1 MKKLFDKSEKYYTF
15 KGKKYAFDL
24 DKLKEICLTSSKDDI
39 NKEYEISQAYEPDDD
54 GNLVISNK
62 VEHETKIYGNQ
73 QNDMIIYDIVKVL
86 VISLLENS
94 SDEESFML
102 DFGTS
107 LTLNTLILWG
117 VLIEIE

>member
-1 MKKLFDKSEKYYTF
+1 MKKLDKKGNYYSF
-15 KGKKYAFDL
+15 CGKKYAFDL
-24 DKLKEICLTSSKDDI
+24 DKLKEICLTSSKDGM
-39 NKEYEISQAYEPDDD
+39 NKEYEISQAYEPNED

-94 SDEESFML
+94 SDEDSFSL
-102 DFGTS
+102 DFGTN
-107 LTLNTLILWG
+107 LTLNTLIHWG
-117 VLIEIE
+117 VLIEVE